1 MVRKGKKRIERKEG
15 EKSDDG
21 EERRNTRR
29 CKEGRLRSVLKI
41 GER

>member
-21 EERRNTRR
+21 EER
-29 CKEGRLRSVLKI
+29 KKHKKM
-41 GER
+41 